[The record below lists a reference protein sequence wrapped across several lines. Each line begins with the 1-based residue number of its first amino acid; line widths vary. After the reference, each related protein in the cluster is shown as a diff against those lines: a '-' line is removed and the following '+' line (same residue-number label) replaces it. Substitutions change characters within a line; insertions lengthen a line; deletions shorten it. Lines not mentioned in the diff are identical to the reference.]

1 MKKALA
7 VLLVLVVA
15 VAAFLYFP
23 RGSIAQA
30 ADNAVLAVLNA
41 GIFAQRGGAPDFVS
55 ALDGEIFASGDLVR
69 ADAEGRAV
77 LTFFDGS
84 TISVEPNSDVRVVS
98 LVKTASGGIQ
108 LTIEQTLGRTWASVA
123 DLATPDSRFE
133 IRTPSMTAL
142 VRGTAFE
149 TIVEKLPDGTTTT
162 TVKTGEGEVLVQ
174 AEAGGE
180 VTVGADEQ
188 VTVDENEQAPTEAE
202 PQPPSPKL
210 RVAAPAGV
218 GFVVIDPRGLRC
230 GATGADDERQ
240 IPQCDVARDG
250 GQNVVIGDVVPGAYT
265 VLITAA
271 QQASGELAIQGDGVS
286 GTDFE
291 HRLSLALSTGDLVRT
306 GLPLS
311 VGGDGKLASAGF
323 TVVERI
329 NSVCG
334 AEAPGRVFSGGS
346 VEARADLLE
355 SFSTQTQGQPVAFVV
370 TGAEISEALSADM
383 AEGMEEEELPVKISG
398 LGISIDTSG
407 LHVAADVTVGP
418 LTVPTKADLTIGAID
433 GRLIM
438 KLRSLDAGPVPSAA
452 KEQISAAV
460 DQAFAD
466 LVEDF
471 PLIVQRVALR
481 SGCLAI
487 IGRTPG

>member
-1 MKKALA
+1 VKKVLV
-7 VLLVLVVA
+7 VLLVIVVA
-15 VAAFLYFP
+15 VAGFLYFP
-23 RGSIAQA
+23 RTSIAEA
-30 ADNAVLAVLNA
+30 ANNAVLAVLNA
-41 GIFAQRGGAPDFVS
+41 GVFAQRSGEPDFVS
-55 ALDGEIFASGDLVR
+55 ALDGEVFASGDVVR
-69 ADAEGRAV
+69 ADAKGRAV

-84 TISVEPNSDVRVVS
+84 TISVEPDSDVRVVS

-133 IRTPSMTAL
+133 IKTPSMTAI

-180 VTVGADEQ
+180 VTVKANEQ
-188 VTVDENEQAPTEAE
+188 VSVDENESAPPAAE
-202 PQPPSPKL
+202 PQPPTPKL
-210 RVAAPAGV
+210 RVAAPAGL

-230 GATGADDERQ
+230 GVTGAADERQ

-250 GQNVVIGDVVPGAYT
+250 GQSIVIGDVVAGSYT

-271 QQASGELAIQGDGVS
+271 QQVSGQLTVEGQGVS
-286 GTDFE
+286 GTDFT
-291 HRLSLALSTGDLVRT
+291 HRLALTVAAGDLLKT
-306 GLPLS
+306 TLPLS
-311 VGGDGKLASAGF
+311 ASGGKLASPGLTPVDRLSTA
-323 TVVERI
+323 
-329 NSVCG
+329 CG
-334 AEAPGRVFSGGS
+334 AEAPGRVFSGGAIEERAS
-346 VEARADLLE
+346 LMEAYAREAK
-355 SFSTQTQGQPVAFVV
+355 GQPAAFVV
-370 TGAEISEALSADM
+370 TGSEIAETLN
-383 AEGMEEEELPVKISG
+383 EGMGDQELPAKVAG
-398 LGISIDTSG
+398 LAIGIDTSG
-407 LHVAADVTVGP
+407 LHLAADVTVGP
-418 LTVPTKADLTIGAID
+418 LTVPTKADLIVGALD
-433 GRLIM
+433 GKLIV
-438 KLRSLDAGPVPSAA
+438 KLRSLDAGIVPAAA
-452 KEQISAAV
+452 KEQISSAV

-466 LVEDF
+466 LVEGF

>member
-23 RGSIAQA
+23 RTSVA
-30 ADNAVLAVLNA
+30 AAANNAVLAVLNA
-41 GIFAQRGGAPDFVS
+41 GVFAQRGGQSDFVS
-55 ALDGEIFASGDLVR
+55 ALDGEVFVSGDIVR
-69 ADAEGRAV
+69 ADAQGRAV

-108 LTIEQTLGRTWASVA
+108 LTIEQTLGRTWASVS
-123 DLATPDSRFE
+123 DLATPDSKFE
-133 IRTPSMTAL
+133 IKTPSMTAI

-162 TVKTGEGEVLVQ
+162 TVKTGEGEVVVQ

-180 VTVGADEQ
+180 VTVKANEQ
-188 VTVDENEQAPTEAE
+188 ISVDEDEPAPPAAE
-202 PQPPSPKL
+202 PQPPAPKL

-218 GFVVIDPRGLRC
+218 EFVVIDPRGLRC
-230 GATGADDERQ
+230 GASGTADERQ

-250 GQNVVIGDVVPGAYT
+250 GQSIVIGDVVTGSYT
-265 VLITAA
+265 VLIRSG
-271 QQASGELAIQGDGVS
+271 QQASGSFTVEGLGVS
-286 GTDFE
+286 GTDFTDQ
-291 HRLSLALSTGDLVRT
+291 LPLTLTTGDLLKT
-306 GLPLS
+306 MLPLS
-311 VGGDGKLASAGF
+311 VSGGKLASAGL
-323 TVVERI
+323 TPVDRLTT
-329 NSVCG
+329 VCG
-334 AEAPGRVFSGGS
+334 AEAPGRVFSGGA
-346 VEARADLLE
+346 VEERADLLE
-355 SFSTQTQGQPVAFVV
+355 AYAREARGQPAAFVV
-370 TGAEISEALSADM
+370 SGQEISEALSEDM
-383 AEGMEEEELPVKISG
+383 DEQDLPATVAG
-398 LGISIDTSG
+398 LSIGIDTSG
-407 LHVAADVTVGP
+407 LHMAAEVTAGP
-418 LTVPTKADLTIGAID
+418 LTVPIKADLIIGALD
-433 GRLIM
+433 GRLVV
-438 KLRSLDAGPVPSAA
+438 KLRSLDAGIVPSAA
-452 KEQISAAV
+452 KEQIGAAV

-466 LVEDF
+466 LVEGF